1 MKKRHLITTIALAA
15 AGSLALAGC
24 SNGAGDT
31 EGGSG
36 DGDSKGTITLSFMPG
51 WTDGMSTAY
60 LLEDQLGKLG
70 YTVEMEELTDA
81 AVIYAGLANGDF
93 DMYPSAW
100 SEATHSQYMDKYG
113 DKIEDLGSYYEGA
126 SLTIAVPEY
135 MDDINSIEDLK
146 GKADRFGG
154 EIIGIEPGAGLTAQT
169 QDVMLPEY
177 GLEGEY
183 ELVTSST
190 GAMLATL
197 QSKIDAEEDVVV
209 TLWRP
214 FWANAAFPVKDLADP
229 KGAMG
234 GTEGL
239 HFLGKLGFGEEFP
252 EAADYIEGIKLDD
265 DAYGALESLITSDD
279 YKGDPEGAVQE
290 WLKDNADA
298 YPGII
303 A

>member
-1 MKKRHLITTIALAA
+1 MKKRHLTTAIALAA

-24 SNGAGDT
+24 TNGATDDG
-31 EGGSG
+31 GGSG
-36 DGDSKGTITLSFMPG
+36 SGEGGDTITLSFLPG
-51 WTDGMSTAY
+51 WTDGLSTAY

-100 SEATHSQYMDKYG
+100 SEATHAQYMEQFG
-113 DKIEDLGSYYEGA
+113 EKIEDLGSYYEGA
-126 SLTIAVPEY
+126 SLTIAVPDY

-154 EIIGIEPGAGLTAQT
+154 EIIGIEPGAGLTKQT

-177 GLEGEY
+177 GLDSEY

-197 QSKIDAEEDVVV
+197 QSKIDAKEDVVV

-214 FWANAAFPVKDLADP
+214 FWANAAFPVKDLKDP

-234 GTEGL
+234 GTEAL
-239 HFLGKLGFGEEFP
+239 HFLGKLGFAEEFP
-252 EAADYIEGIKLDD
+252 EAADYIKGIKLDD
-265 DAYGALESLITSDD
+265 DAYGALESLITGDEYKDD
-279 YKGDPEGAVQE
+279 PKGAVQA

-298 YPGII
+298 YPGLI